1 MSRQSGIAL
10 LIVMWL
16 LALLAIVLGAFTVLA
31 RSERM
36 QARHL
41 FEGTK
46 AHYAAEAG
54 IHRAVMALAVPDPL
68 QRWIPDGRA
77 YQFQFEGAEV
87 EIEIHDESGKIDLN
101 AVDPAFFS
109 RFLQGMGV
117 DMVEADELAAAVADW
132 RDTDDLLTPGG
143 AEDDDYE
150 ALGLSYGAKDAPF
163 DLISELQQVRGV
175 SYDLYSRLAPHLTLY
190 SGLSQPNAAFAPA
203 AVLGALPGMDPNQA
217 AFTVDTRRQYD
228 PNSGLPPLTLT
239 DGTPLVVAAGSGTYN
254 VRSRARLNNGAWAE
268 LDAVVRL
275 GGAPSSGL
283 AFTALR
289 WQDGTQL

>member
-1 MSRQSGIAL
+1 MSRQRGIAF

-31 RSERM
+31 RSERL

-46 AHYAAEAG
+46 ARYAAEAG
-54 IHRAVMALAVPDPL
+54 VHRAVMALATPDPL
-68 QRWIPDGRA
+68 QRWIPDGRQ
-77 YQFQFEGAEV
+77 YQFEFNGAEID
-87 EIEIHDESGKIDLN
+87 IEIHDESGKIDLN

-117 DMVEADELAAAVADW
+117 EMLEADELAAALADW

-150 ALGLSYGAKDAPF
+150 ALGYPYGAKDAPF
-163 DLISELQQVRGV
+163 DLTSELQQIRGMN
-175 SYDLYSRLAPHLTLY
+175 YELYAQLAPHLTLY

-203 AVLGALPGMDPNQA
+203 AVLGALPGMDPTLA
-217 AFTVDTRRQYD
+217 ATTVDMRRQFD
-228 PNSGLPPLTLT
+228 PNSGLPPMTLT

-275 GGAPSSGL
+275 GGAPASGL